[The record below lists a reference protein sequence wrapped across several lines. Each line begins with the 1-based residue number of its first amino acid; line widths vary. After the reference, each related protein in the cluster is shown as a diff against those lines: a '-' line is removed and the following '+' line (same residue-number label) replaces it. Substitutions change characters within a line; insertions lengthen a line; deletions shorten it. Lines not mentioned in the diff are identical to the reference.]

1 MASKVAEPAHEVALL
16 NESLSQMSSPDRQD
30 SPVQRTRVVV
40 YTTDVLGRK
49 MAGPAIRALR
59 IAEALS
65 SIADVRLLSEA
76 VPDLVRGDFH
86 VAQAGGASLLEHVEW
101 ADVLILQGP
110 LLTHVPEI
118 LDTGTVIVAD
128 LYDPFLFEEL
138 QRGLYL
144 EAADQKSQTDFT
156 VRGVNDM
163 IRYADFMM
171 CASEKQRDMLI
182 GQLASLGRIND
193 LTYRAD
199 SSLRNLID
207 VVPFGIDESAPVQ
220 REHGIRGVVP
230 GIDPNDKVILWGG
243 GIYDWFDPLTLIH
256 AVAKLSKSRAD
267 VRLFF
272 LATHHPHPEISVMQM
287 AHDARELAESLGV
300 LGTHVFF
307 NESWVAHEDRA
318 NYFLDADVGVSTHL
332 EHLETSFSFRT
343 RLLDYIWA
351 GLPIINSS
359 GDAFEP
365 VITELNLG
373 RVVRPGDVDAL
384 ADALAA
390 VLYDEGNSL
399 ELSANVRSLAPS
411 LTWKNAL
418 LPLVAFCLNP
428 HRAADAPQID
438 AERAQARYLTWAQDN
453 HLKMLAS
460 REEALLDRLNELES
474 SQFWRIT
481 KPFRV
486 VVSRVRRLASGGRGA
501 RR

>member
-1 MASKVAEPAHEVALL
+1 VHDAAPSK
-16 NESLSQMSSPDRQD
+16 ESLFQMPSADLQD
-30 SPVQRTRVVV
+30 SPLQRTRVVV

-86 VAQAGGASLLEHVEW
+86 VAQAGGASLLEHIEW

-144 EAADQKSQTDFT
+144 EAADQKIQTDFT

-182 GQLASLGRIND
+182 GQLASLNRIND
-193 LTYRAD
+193 LNYRSD

-207 VVPFGIDESAPVQ
+207 VVPFGIDEKAPVQ
-220 REHGIRGVVP
+220 TRHGIRGVVP
-230 GIDPNDKVILWGG
+230 GIDPDDKVILWGG

-256 AVAKLSKSRAD
+256 AVAKLAKSRPD

-272 LATHHPHPEISVMQM
+272 LATHHPHPGISVMQM

-300 LGTHVFF
+300 LGKHMFF

-359 GDAFEP
+359 GDAFES

-373 RVVRPGDVDAL
+373 QVVRPGDVDAL
-384 ADALAA
+384 ADALET
-390 VLYDEGNSL
+390 VLYDERNAI
-399 ELSANVRSLAPS
+399 ELAANVRSLAPS

-428 HRAADAPQID
+428 HRAADAAEID
-438 AERAQARYLTWAQDN
+438 AERARTKYLTWAQDN
-453 HLKMLAS
+453 HLKMLTTS
-460 REEALLDRLNELES
+460 EQALLDRLHEFES
-474 SQFWRIT
+474 SQFWKIT
-481 KPFRV
+481 KPLRIV
-486 VVSRVRRLASGGRGA
+486 VGRVRRLAHRGQRM